1 MSECNERTKR
11 EGGGKAILINCALSK
26 SLSSGNQSPLI
37 KLMMMKTRRMIMMT
51 TEDGN
56 GNYGEEEDIQKSSKI
71 DKEEMI
77 GDWHEP

>member
-1 MSECNERTKR
+1 
-11 EGGGKAILINCALSK
+11 
-26 SLSSGNQSPLI
+26 
-37 KLMMMKTRRMIMMT
+37 MMT

-77 GDWHEP
+77 GDWHDP

>member
-1 MSECNERTKR
+1 
-11 EGGGKAILINCALSK
+11 
-26 SLSSGNQSPLI
+26 
-37 KLMMMKTRRMIMMT
+37 MMT

-77 GDWHEP
+77 GDWHKP